1 MWPPLACSSARA
13 PGASRAG
20 RAPFPPRECPPLPPR
35 PPSASDWIVRSS
47 LSKLAFAEL
56 DAEPAPR
63 VVPLQGAGGGDRQA
77 GAALQAGRVLDR
89 DGSVGFLGV
98 DVSGAAGDYGLAGSG
113 RLGDLLV
120 DLDVALLLIEV
131 EAVLGQALGDGQWFH
146 RARAPAMPS
155 LTSCL
160 IFSGD

>member
-1 MWPPLACSSARA
+1 MLSDDMAVCIARTASKSCGRAGLTSTVLPSVSSAYVAATGVLIGPPLRLTVRQRQGTANARRSSCSPIRV

-63 VVPLQGAGGGDRQA
+63 VVPLQGAGGGDR
-77 GAALQAGRVLDR
+77 
-89 DGSVGFLGV
+89 
-98 DVSGAAGDYGLAGSG
+98 
-113 RLGDLLV
+113 
-120 DLDVALLLIEV
+120 
-131 EAVLGQALGDGQWFH
+131 
-146 RARAPAMPS
+146 
-155 LTSCL
+155 
-160 IFSGD
+160 